1 MSNNKGGNF
10 FKFRNVQIVRRP
22 NSARQTRQN
31 TQINTQ
37 GTAEAQFAEIQ
48 AAAQAEALLDLKDIL
63 SDDDSIDY
71 FPPQKLTLEP
81 QVQVQNANSQTP
93 NSKDISVSN
102 SETVTD
108 SSIDSSS
115 IEVLQQTTGLEI
127 QLPINPPV

>member
-22 NSARQTRQN
+22 NSGRNTQQN

-37 GTAEAQFAEIQ
+37 GSAEAQFADIQ
-48 AAAQAEALLDLKDIL
+48 AAARAKALLNLQDIV
-63 SDDDSIDY
+63 SDNDSVDY
-71 FPPQKLTLEP
+71 TSSQEPLEP
-81 QVQVQNANSQTP
+81 QVQVQNVDSQTP
-93 NSKDISVSN
+93 DSEDTSVTN

-115 IEVLQQTTGLEI
+115 IEVLQLTTGLEI
-127 QLPINPPV
+127 QLPINPPL